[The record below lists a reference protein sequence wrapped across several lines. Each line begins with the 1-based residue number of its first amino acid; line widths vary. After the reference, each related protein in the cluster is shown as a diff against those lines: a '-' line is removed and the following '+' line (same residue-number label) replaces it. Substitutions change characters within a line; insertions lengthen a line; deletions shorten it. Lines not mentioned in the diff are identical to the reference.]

1 MENQLT
7 IVLPQEVAQIA
18 ESVSIEKRNEVQT
31 VLNHVFNG
39 VSKMREQLDGVTVA
53 DPNDKVNMKLAN
65 TIRLGVRQVRL
76 KGEEIFDA
84 KRLEVQQRMAGDK
97 AEDALWLKSKQVMQI
112 LTKEIEQNARWKEET
127 KERYEAEQK
136 ELKVQQRILKIA
148 KVAPEMARTEFESM
162 SDETFEMFF
171 TGIEKAYND
180 NIEAEKK
187 AEEERIEKEK
197 KNIIHAERT
206 KIALP
211 FYEFWSEF
219 EKKLHLG
226 EQSESDFDNFMTRI
240 QAAKANKELQ
250 IEKQRKENER
260 LKAEAEAKEKQL
272 AYERAKAEAERKKI
286 EEAAKKEREENERK
300 LKAEQESAR
309 IAAEKAA
316 SEKQKLEAEIKAKQ
330 DADEKARKEAE
341 AKIIADQKLKEAAE
355 KKAKNAPDKT
365 KLIELA
371 SQIDGLNMPEIKS
384 EEAQKI
390 LADVKILLSK
400 VSVFIRE
407 KSSGL

>member
-1 MENQLT
+1 MENQLVV
-7 IVLPQEVAQIA
+7 VLPSEVAEIA
-18 ESVSIEKRNEVQT
+18 KNVSVEKRNEVQT

-39 VSKMREQLDGVTVA
+39 VAKMREQLDGVTVTDA
-53 DPNDKVNMKLAN
+53 NDKVNMKLAK

-76 KGEEIFDA
+76 EAEKTFDA
-84 KRLEVQQRMAGDK
+84 KRADVQQQMLSYK
-97 AEDALWLKSKQVMQI
+97 TEDSLWLKAKQTMQI
-112 LTKEIEQNARWKEET
+112 LTKEIEENARWKEET
-127 KERYEAEQK
+127 KERFEAEQK
-136 ELKVQQRILKIA
+136 ELKVQQRMLKVA

-171 TGIEKAYND
+171 AGIEKAFND
-180 NIEAEKK
+180 KIEAEKK
-187 AEEERIEKEK
+187 AEAERIEKEK
-197 KNIIHAERT
+197 AEIAER
-206 KIALP
+206 
-211 FYEFWSEF
+211 E
-219 EKKLHLG
+219 
-226 EQSESDFDNFMTRI
+226 RI
-240 QAAKANKELQ
+240 
-250 IEKQRKENER
+250 RKENER
-260 LKAEAEAKEKQL
+260 LKAEAEEKEKQL
-272 AYERAKAEAERKKI
+272 IAERAKAEAERKAI

-300 LKAEQESAR
+300 LKAEQEAAK

-316 SEKQKLEAEIKAKQ
+316 AEKAKLEAEIKAK
-330 DADEKARKEAE
+330 AEAEEKERKEAE
-341 AKIIADQKLKEAAE
+341 AKVIAEQKAKEAAE

-390 LADVKILLSK
+390 LADVKTLLSK